1 MAKHITGY
9 HEKSILDLI
18 NRWPEGKK
26 LTWDNLCGKL
36 VDVIGKR
43 PTRQSLSSHKII
55 AEFFNNKKGKIKL
68 GDVSIVKPANLKIAS
83 QRIRRLEAENE
94 TLKALNDKYLEQMK
108 VWLYNAHIK
117 QISKEELNNPL
128 PPKYFK

>member
-1 MAKHITGY
+1 M
-9 HEKSILDLI
+9 
-18 NRWPEGKK
+18 
-26 LTWDNLCGKL
+26 
-36 VDVIGKR
+36 
-43 PTRQSLSSHKII
+43 
-55 AEFFNNKKGKIKL
+55 KL

-128 PPKYFK
+128 PPKYLK